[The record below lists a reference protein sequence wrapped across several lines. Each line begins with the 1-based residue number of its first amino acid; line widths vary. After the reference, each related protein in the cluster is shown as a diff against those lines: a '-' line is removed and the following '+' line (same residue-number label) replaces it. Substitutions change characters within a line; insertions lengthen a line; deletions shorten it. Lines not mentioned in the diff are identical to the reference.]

1 MASGDTLAIFG
12 PLDGEPPTTAY
23 ATLDTITAATGV
35 RPVLDFDGATDET
48 IIFSSVMPSN
58 YAGTTGVTVVAWAAT
73 SAGNTANV
81 AFEMAFERVADG
93 GNLAAGGSDFA
104 ADNTTGA
111 VAGAGE
117 NILFDLTCTF
127 TNGPDM
133 DSVVA
138 GDVYRLKVTRDTGV
152 ATNNDDLQ
160 LLAVEVRET

>member
-12 PLDGEPPTTAY
+12 PLDGEPPATNY

-48 IIFSSVMPSN
+48 IIFSGVMPSN
-58 YAGTTGVTVVAWAAT
+58 YDGGGITCVAWAAT

-81 AFEMAFERVADG
+81 ALEMAFEQVADG

-104 ADNTTGA
+104 AVNTTGA
-111 VAGAGE
+111 VAGAAT

-127 TNGPDM
+127 TDGADM

-138 GDVYRLKVTRDTGV
+138 GDAYRLKVTRDIGIASNT
-152 ATNNDDLQ
+152 DDLQ
-160 LLAVEVRET
+160 LLVIEVRET